1 MQIFLGRER
10 ELRFLS
16 DVLSD
21 VLNGESR
28 VVHIKGAKGLGKT
41 SLVKEFLKNVPDNV
55 VRIHSSHVRPGY
67 GVIREFV
74 KKFGDR
80 RRLLGRVL
88 PMEAVHIYPDL
99 SSYFVFPEYD
109 ARPVDE
115 YFILYEFLDRLSDV
129 SPVVLVLDN
138 MELYSAEDL
147 ELVRKLILSLEGK
160 PIMFVLI
167 STPDISFYRALAID
181 LEPLSLED
189 LMELH
194 MPVEVVERLYRVTG
208 GIPTLVNQL
217 LFSMRHLNLDPQR
230 AFSPEILGEI
240 YGKILD
246 LLSEEE
252 KDFLLKMALTEYV
265 DVQSPVFRHLRSLG
279 LVDEEGIRLHGLKEY
294 ILGTMSEEERKS
306 FYRREALSLLDEF
319 REGEAFDLEKLHRL
333 VRYMELSGLDEKYPE
348 EFSKCALRLGNHY
361 RKLNKYSLAM
371 EFYSRVRVD
380 PYRKEAARLRLLIAI
395 KTGGH
400 EDVDTL
406 FQQVSD
412 DREAVEQYA
421 KYLLFK
427 RRFED
432 YEKLVEGKE
441 SPILHLYYLYYRRD
455 YARFKKKAM
464 KMLDDME
471 GPDKLNL
478 INFLANIY
486 LMEGEREKAMDYLRI
501 LRAEAEMHGDL
512 VIVSKALYHMGV
524 LAYEMEDYDSAMEYA
539 VKALDMARRSGY
551 IYGQM
556 YVHYFLG
563 VFLQERGDYK
573 RAGLHLEKAL
583 ELAIVEKNDY
593 IRISSTFRLSDDERK
608 MAMVEDLLF
617 NRSIYSHIFNRLAL
631 DIIVPFLARV
641 DVAKARALLSEIK
654 PERDFMEKIY
664 SAYRAFLNGRKLP
677 KKIPRLL
684 MAQIYELKDS
694 TLPKALEIYKELG
707 FALKVMEISERLN
720 IPSEF
725 EREKVE
731 IRTFG
736 GLRLKDVAGREIS
749 GKDIGTYKAQQI
761 LLILVKAIWD
771 DKNITTDDILA
782 ALWPEFDSQRALNN
796 FHVNLTALRR
806 VLGKKAI
813 VKDKYFYRLNPEVV
827 YLDLQE
833 FKENY
838 EKGIH
843 YRNMGNPH
851 KAYTYFERA
860 VGVAGDRFLKGIY
873 DPLFDDFIMQVNS
886 AVMDALE
893 FIGQYELERANYDK
907 ARRIAREILD
917 IDYFNEKGHELAI
930 RTMMES
936 GRKSAALEYMRRV
949 KRIFMEEL
957 GFEPEFHGIEK
968 GGRV

>member
-1 MQIFLGRER
+1 MQIFLGREK
-10 ELRFLS
+10 EIKLLS

-41 SLVKEFLKNVPDNV
+41 SLVKEFLRKVPDNV
-55 VRIHSSHVRPGY
+55 IRIHSSHVRPGY

-74 KKFGDR
+74 KKFSDR

-138 MELYSAEDL
+138 VELYSREDL

-160 PIMFVLI
+160 PIMFILV
-167 STPDISFYRALAID
+167 STPEISFYRALAVD

-194 MPVEVVERLYRVTG
+194 MPVEVVEKLYRVTG

-217 LFSMRHLNLDPQR
+217 LFSIRHLNLDPHR
-230 AFSPEILGEI
+230 AFSPEILEEI

-246 LLSEEE
+246 LLSDEE
-252 KDFLLKMALTEYV
+252 KEFLLKMALTDYV
-265 DVQSPVFRHLRSLG
+265 DVQSPIFRHLKSLG

-294 ILGTMSEEERKS
+294 ILGTISEEERKS
-306 FYRREALSLLDEF
+306 FYRGEALSLLDEF
-319 REGEAFDLEKLHRL
+319 RGKEVFDLEKLHRL

-348 EFSKCALRLGNHY
+348 EFSRYALKLGNHY

-371 EFYSRVRVD
+371 EFYSRVKVE
-380 PYRKEAARLRLLIAI
+380 PYRREAARLRLLIAI

-406 FQQVSD
+406 FREVAD
-412 DREAVEQYA
+412 DPEAVEQYA

-427 RRFED
+427 RRFDE
-432 YEKLVEGKE
+432 YRKLVKE
-441 SPILHLYYLYYRRD
+441 KENPILRLYYLYYRQD
-455 YARFKKKAM
+455 YSTFKKEAM
-464 KMLDDME
+464 KALDEIE

-478 INFLANIY
+478 INFLASVY
-486 LMEGEREKAMDYLRI
+486 LMEGERKKAMDYLRI
-501 LRAEAEMHGDL
+501 LRTEAEKHGDL
-512 VIVSKALYHMGV
+512 VIVSKALYHMAV
-524 LAYEMEDYDSAMEYA
+524 LAYEMEDYEAAMEYA
-539 VKALDMARRSGY
+539 SKALDMARRSGY

-573 RAGLHLEKAL
+573 KAGLHLEKAL
-583 ELAIVEKNDY
+583 ELAIVEKNDF

-608 MAMVEDLLF
+608 MAMVEDLLL
-617 NRSIYSHIFNRLAL
+617 NRSMYDHIFNRLAL
-631 DIIVPFLARV
+631 DIIIPFLART
-641 DVAKARALLSEIK
+641 DPARAKKLLSEIK

-707 FALKVMEISERLN
+707 FALKVMEISHRLDL
-720 IPSEF
+720 PSEF

-731 IRTFG
+731 VHTFG
-736 GLRLKDVAGREIS
+736 GLRIKDVAGREIS

-761 LLILVKAIWD
+761 LLMLIKSIWD
-771 DKNITTDDILA
+771 EKNLTTDDILA
-782 ALWPEFDSQRALNN
+782 ALWPEFDAQRALNN
-796 FHVNLTALRR
+796 FHVNLTSLRR

-813 VKDKYFYRLNPEVV
+813 VKDKYFYKLNLEVV
-827 YLDLQE
+827 DLDLLK

-838 EKGIH
+838 ERGMH

-851 KAYTYFERA
+851 KAYTYFEKA
-860 VGVAGDRFLKGIY
+860 IELAGDRFLKGIY

-936 GRKSAALEYMRRV
+936 GRKSAAIEYMKRV
-949 KRIFMEEL
+949 KKIFMEEL
-957 GFEPEFHGIEK
+957 GFEPEFQGIEK